1 MSTATA
7 KWPTYLVK
15 LKGRQEVAEHT
26 MAFHFEK
33 PAGFTFIPGQFID
46 LTLLTPSETDAEGNT
61 RGFSIASAPDE
72 PTIMV
77 TTRLRDTAFK
87 RVLQTMPL
95 ETEVKLE
102 GPFGDLKLH
111 NNVMRTAV
119 FLAGGIGI
127 TPFRSILL
135 DAAKRK
141 LPHRV
146 FLFYSNRRPEDAAFL
161 DELQALEKQN
171 TNYSFIATMTE
182 MEHSRR
188 SWQGERGLIN
198 KEMLEKH
205 LKGATSPIYYI
216 AGPPAMVAALH
227 KMLQEAGINDD
238 DIRKEEFAGY

>member
-7 KWPTYLVK
+7 KWPTYFVK

-33 PAGFTFIPGQFID
+33 PDGFTFIPGQFID

-95 ETEVKLE
+95 DTEVKLE

-111 NNVMRTAV
+111 NNVARTAV

-127 TPFRSILL
+127 APFRSILL
-135 DAAKRK
+135 NAAKRN

-171 TNYSFIATMTE
+171 ANYSLIATMTE
-182 MEHSRR
+182 MEHSKRP
-188 SWQGERGLIN
+188 WQGERGLIN

-205 LKGATSPIYYI
+205 LKGAASPIYYI
-216 AGPPAMVAALH
+216 AGPPAMVTALH
-227 KMLQEAGINDD
+227 KTLQEAGIDDD